1 MEERQTRRLIIDY
14 TAGPEFSLLRLRT
27 LVALTLN
34 LSNIDTKILNKII
47 TDKYDVNSFY
57 NNEII

>member
-14 TAGPEFSLLRLRT
+14 PAGPEFSLLRLRT